1 MTKPYEISK
10 ELVRQAYRRVKA
22 NKGTAGVDK
31 ESLQAFE
38 QNLENNLYKIWNR
51 LSSGSYF
58 PPAVKRVEIPKK
70 SGGIRQL
77 GVPTVSDRVA
87 QMVVKLKL
95 EPLLEPVFH
104 EDSYGYRPGKS
115 AQDAIGVVRQRCWEY
130 DWLVEYDIHKFF
142 DTISHELLMRALKK
156 HCQIGW
162 VLLYVQR
169 WLEAPVA
176 VREGEEEERRA
187 GTPQGGVISPL
198 LSNLFLHYAFD
209 RWVSENLG
217 GVPFCR
223 YADDGVLHCKTR
235 AQAEL
240 VLKKIRVRFEECGL
254 ELHPEKTRIVYCKD
268 KKRQGNYPEISF
280 TFLSYTFRGRSVSSR
295 YGQLFVGF
303 VPAASRE
310 AVREMKQTIRRWKL
324 QLKNSEDLKE
334 LSEKY
339 NPVLRG
345 WMNYFGKFHRSA
357 LKPVW
362 FQMNEHLV
370 NWMMRKHKHLR
381 RRKTKAGKLLRMM
394 AESNPGLFVHWKFG
408 ILPMAG

>member
-130 DWLVEYDIHKFF
+130 EWLVEYDIHKFF

-268 KKRQGNYPEISF
+268 KKRQGNYPETSF